1 MLARLTWDVRR
12 QEGFTKI
19 QCPDSTQSGHST
31 FELWGGEMCGEVA
44 WFNAPECVL
53 RLVDTI
59 PDPLIKR
66 GSVF

>member
-1 MLARLTWDVRR
+1 
-12 QEGFTKI
+12 
-19 QCPDSTQSGHST
+19 
-31 FELWGGEMCGEVA
+31 MCGEVA

-66 GSVF
+66 DSVF